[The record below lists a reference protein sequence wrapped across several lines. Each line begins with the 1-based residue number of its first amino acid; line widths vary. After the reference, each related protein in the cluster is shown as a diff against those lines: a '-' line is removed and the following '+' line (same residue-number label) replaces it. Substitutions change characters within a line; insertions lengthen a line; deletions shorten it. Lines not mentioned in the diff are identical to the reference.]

1 MAEQKS
7 ESMGTTDPWA
17 RLERL
22 LSILAQEISSVRER
36 QIAIANRISEKI
48 AEAGSPLLG
57 DAGFM
62 GALQDFDLMSQELE
76 HTASLLAAVSES
88 LSDQETVEVAIN
100 QGIEAVKLSSM
111 RSRLRAVVDGTPM
124 HDSSASGESEIW

>member
-1 MAEQKS
+1 MTDEKPD
-7 ESMGTTDPWA
+7 SMGATDPWA

-57 DAGFM
+57 DARFM

-124 HDSSASGESEIW
+124 NDPSASDESEIW